1 VIFTKFHTWWDAPFA
16 QYPKDVLLSVDWDFF
31 SGCIEH
37 VFDAPIW
44 GSKDTDYDRSEAWKE
59 RTRKRN
65 GNLSTDF
72 PLLEDWRWLLQFV
85 GIKTFATLSHAD
97 AYVLL
102 EKTPFSNVIN
112 LDSHHDL
119 FSSSG
124 DPKRV
129 RAGNWAGLA
138 LEHGLIQNYTCVYPN
153 WHEHVRVTEGFDL
166 ERTKTELGSRFTE
179 NITLERKALNQ
190 LEFKNIEMILLVQS
204 PAWTNP
210 EHDPMFFEL
219 CQVLNAEYLTVPLQR
234 LI

>member
-1 VIFTKFHTWWDAPFA
+1 M
-16 QYPKDVLLSVDWDFF
+16 VLLSVDWDFF
-31 SGCIEH
+31 SGCLEH

-44 GSKDTDYDRSEAWKE
+44 GSKDTEYDRTEAWFE
-59 RTRKRN
+59 RAKKRN

-72 PLLEDWRWLLQFV
+72 PLLEDWRWLLQFT
-85 GIKTFATLSHAD
+85 GIKTLATLSHAD
-97 AYVLL
+97 AYGVLENL
-102 EKTPFSNVIN
+102 DCSSVTN

-138 LEHGLIQNYTCVYPN
+138 LENGLIQNYTCVYPT
-153 WHEHVRVTEGFDL
+153 WHEHVRVTEGYDL
-166 ERTKTELGSRFTE
+166 TRTQTELGSRFTA
-179 NITLERKALNQ
+179 NIKLERTALAQ
-190 LEFKNIEMILLVQS
+190 LELKDIKMILLVQS

-219 CQVLNAEYLTVPLQR
+219 CAALRADFLTKPLKR